1 MPFEGA
7 IDRPPAMMTMQK
19 IGDDDTPM
27 VKVAGDV
34 DWRNI
39 LTLARARA
47 KPERLDEG

>member
-47 KPERLDEG
+47 TPERLDKG